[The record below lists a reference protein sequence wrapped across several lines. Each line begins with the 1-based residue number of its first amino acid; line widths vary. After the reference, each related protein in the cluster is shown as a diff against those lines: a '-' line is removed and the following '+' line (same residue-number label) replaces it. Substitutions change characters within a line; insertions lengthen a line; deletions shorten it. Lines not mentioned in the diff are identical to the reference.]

1 MKKFLA
7 LLLLLTLVFVGFACG
22 EDKKEDDK
30 KQDDNQQEEVKEF
43 TVKFVADG
51 KEVTKQT
58 VKEGEKASKPA
69 DPVKEGYTFV
79 GWFVGDKEYDFGA
92 VTADVTVTAKF
103 EEVKPEVK
111 EYTVTFVVDGE
122 KTEVKVA
129 EGEKAVKPS
138 DPVKEGYVFKGW
150 YVGEEAYDFEK
161 AVTADVE
168 LVAVF
173 EENGEEPGD
182 DPVVEYP
189 DGFEIELEAT
199 YESVYIDETK
209 KAVAVIVKPEG
220 VTVEGLKYVWSSS
233 DEEVLYVNPE
243 TGAVK
248 GIAEGEATIICTT
261 SDEEYSCELTIQVLV
276 RPALESIVLE
286 GNTSVDEGATTNL
299 TVVCTPADALAD
311 VDWSSDNEAVAT
323 VNDKGIVMGIAA
335 GTAVI
340 TATQKDNAAI
350 TATFTVTVNPKV
362 VVNVKPERIEVSGSA
377 TATVGYTVEFKA
389 TVYPAQA
396 NQNVKWK
403 SINENILSIDP
414 ETGVGTAL
422 KTGKARVRAYSALDE
437 SIQSAIFTVEI
448 KEEVK
453 VIIPD
458 MQGYEIVIMNASS
471 ALTDLDPFLD
481 GYSQVDKMY
490 KQMAWRE
497 VEKDF
502 NCTISV
508 KPYPDSAPWGP
519 ARVSYIIDNAANGQ
533 STADISIVSNLWL
546 HQFANDSANA
556 AVNVSDYFV
565 KYGKDQMTTVLREA
579 GSYKGQLYVA
589 TQGISKTQTYV
600 DLGLYY
606 NLAWVEKLG
615 VKDPATMFNDGEWN
629 YTGFKNWCLEVQAL
643 LNSEAGE
650 YALSGHP
657 FYYWL
662 GMTNAAGVKVA
673 DSMTLQVNLDS
684 QRSKDA
690 SSLMYQITSNG
701 AFDTA
706 YTWAENDGGFIAG
719 TAVMTTGYLWFV
731 RNSSRWKDDVFGAD
745 TRFGYVPFPYPDDMA
760 KEDTRVS
767 QSEASLL
774 LYTAGREGQYPAE
787 LKIDDVYYA
796 MTELYLRTIK
806 YQEADPTFDAEQVVY
821 DSLSK
826 RVDNQESIEAIRW
839 FDSGRVF
846 YDPVYVGYT
855 SNSDTPLNT
864 PAINT
869 MIKGND
875 YAQEFD
881 AVKESY
887 ETKFK
892 SIFAS

>member
-22 EDKKEDDK
+22 EDKKDDN
-30 KQDDNQQEEVKEF
+30 KQDENNQQEEVKEF
-43 TVKFVADG
+43 TVKFVADE

-111 EYTVTFVVDGE
+111 EFTVTFVVDGE

-173 EENGEEPGD
+173 EENGDE
-182 DPVVEYP
+182 PVVEYP

-220 VTVEGLKYVWSSS
+220 ATVEGLKYVWSSS

-403 SINENILSIDP
+403 SINENILSINPD
-414 ETGVGTAL
+414 TGVGTAL
-422 KTGKARVRAYSALDE
+422 KTGKARVRAYSAIDE

-448 KEEVK
+448 REV
-453 VIIPD
+453 VDIPIPD

-490 KQMAWRE
+490 KQLAWRQ

-502 NCTISV
+502 NCKISV

-565 KYGKDQMTTVLREA
+565 KYGKDQMENALREA
-579 GSYKGQLYVA
+579 GSYKGNLYVA
-589 TQGISKTQTYV
+589 TNGISKTNTYV
-600 DLGLYY
+600 ELGLYY
-606 NLAWVEKLG
+606 NMGWVEKLG
-615 VKDPATMFNDGEWN
+615 VKDPATMFNAGEWN

-650 YALSGHP
+650 YAIGGHSY
-657 FYYWL
+657 YYWF

-673 DSMTLQVNLDS
+673 DPLSLQVNLDS

-690 SSLMYQITSNG
+690 SALMYQLVSSG
-701 AFDTA
+701 AVDTA
-706 YTWAENDGGFIAG
+706 QTWAEADGGFIAG
-719 TAVMTTGYLWFV
+719 TTVMTTGSLWFV
-731 RNSSRWKDDVFGAD
+731 RNPSRWKDDMFGTD
-745 TRFGYVPFPYPDDMA
+745 TRYGYVPFPYPDDMA
-760 KEDTRVS
+760 KEDTRIS
-767 QSEASLL
+767 QSGLSVLM
-774 LYTAGREGQYPAE
+774 YTAGREGQYPAG
-787 LKIDDVYYA
+787 LVVDDVYYA

-806 YQEADPTFDAEQVVY
+806 LQEADATFDPEEVVY
-821 DSLSK
+821 NSLSK
-826 RVDNQESIEAIRW
+826 RIDNQESIDAIRW
-839 FDSGRVF
+839 FNASRVF
-846 YDPVYVGYT
+846 FDPCHSIYSSIAGTV
-855 SNSDTPLNT
+855 LKT

-869 MIKGND
+869 MMKGND

-881 AVKESY
+881 AVRESY
-887 ETKFK
+887 ETLFK
-892 SIFAS
+892 SIYA